1 MENNDH
7 PYFLLSH
14 FESLSH
20 ELYLVSSQ
28 SFTLS
33 VMKQLFLLLDM
44 SRLCEFN
51 NTPQCKEFF
60 NVFHPNSLYN
70 RIVIGSKYGRPP
82 IAPQ

>member
-1 MENNDH
+1 
-7 PYFLLSH
+7 
-14 FESLSH
+14 
-20 ELYLVSSQ
+20 
-28 SFTLS
+28 
-33 VMKQLFLLLDM
+33 M